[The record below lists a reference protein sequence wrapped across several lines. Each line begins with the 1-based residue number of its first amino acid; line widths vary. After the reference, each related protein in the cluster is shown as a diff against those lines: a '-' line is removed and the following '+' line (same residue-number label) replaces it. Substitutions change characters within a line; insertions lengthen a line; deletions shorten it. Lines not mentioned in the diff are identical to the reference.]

1 VLPLVLLLGVELS
14 YGHKLYQRRFKL
26 DIRKTFSL
34 KEWPDAGMAAQ
45 GGGGVAIPGSVQEAS
60 G

>member
-1 VLPLVLLLGVELS
+1 MRVDSDRTKGNGLK
-14 YGHKLYQRRFKL
+14 HRWRRFRHKEKL
-26 DIRKTFSL
+26 FLSEGCQAL
-34 KEWPDAGMAAQ
+34 KWPAQ